1 MTQERL
7 NYLMLI
13 HIHKDKTDSLD
24 LKSIVNNFIGDSP
37 HRSGI
42 FAKYWQY

>member
-13 HIHKDKTDSLD
+13 HVHKERTDALD
-24 LKSIVNNFIGDSP
+24 LKGVINEFIGDSP

-42 FAKYWQY
+42 FAKY